1 MKHSKKRVG
10 GVRASRQ
17 QTRQFAQHFHNTK
30 KILAVFLLLLLGAAL
45 APKFA
50 AAQRL
55 DGTLRVTVT
64 DKTGAGILDAK
75 VTVTNEA
82 TSVSITARASSAGTY
97 VFPNLLVGAYTVIAE
112 KEGFKKTVNKEV
124 QVESNQVAEVAA
136 TLEVGDATAVV
147 EVTAGAELVKTESS
161 ELGATFN
168 QQAVHD
174 LPLNTLGGDVKEL
187 SVFAPGTT
195 TQQGG
200 VLGSG
205 GSIGGTRPRFNGFS
219 IDGVDDNK
227 VDTNGPTQPVIQ
239 ESVAEFTLLTNQ
251 FGAEYG
257 HSAGGQFN
265 IVTKS
270 GTNNWHGAGW
280 EYTRNRDLNAA
291 TDQEIAAAFA
301 AKAAGSPVPDVR
313 NRFDYN
319 RFGASAGGPILK
331 DKFFIYGAYEFQN
344 EGLGSQGAT
353 VTTPTASGMSQLM
366 ALNPDSAVVAILKQ
380 FPIAAQQDMT
390 CGTNH
395 NQPCTVLVNA
405 QSIPVGL
412 FAGVAPSY
420 FREHDFTVNG
430 DLNLGKHQLRGRVL
444 YDRERQPQVNPVQP
458 QSQFTGTKQIDARKY
473 IFTDAWTISSKVIND
488 FRLSFSRLNG
498 PDSLPPSQFA
508 NFPNVEIDPFGSNLG
523 PYSLVPQGYVQNIY
537 QAVENVSYIQG
548 KHTFKFGVEGRN
560 YITET
565 TSLPRARGEWD
576 YASLNTLVND
586 LVPDGANG
594 ALRGAGTAS
603 SANNNPA
610 VYWFVQD
617 DWKLAPRLTV
627 NLGLR
632 YEWSGVPRDEGKQA
646 LNAIADDP
654 AVGLIFRKPKSDKNN
669 FGPHVGFA
677 WDPTGHGKWSIRGGG
692 QIAYDVIPLNFAINS
707 LPPELQTEQ
716 NTTLTCLQSNKPA
729 WCTSG
734 PGMTP
739 GPGFLQ
745 TGGLLQ
751 VNVPPTTTIDARK
764 ATQALIVDMV
774 DPKVIAWSLGVQ
786 HELFK
791 DTSIEVRYVGTRSLE
806 LPVQKRLN
814 SASAFD
820 PVPGGGIAP
829 LPTYLTASAV
839 PATVASPAST
849 LQNFDNFL
857 AKKLYRPLLAAP
869 NGFAGNLT
877 ADPPLGAG
885 IYHAGSVD
893 FMHRFA
899 KGLYFR
905 SNYTFSKNID
915 NSTNELFSSYVNPRR
930 PQDALNFAAERGRS
944 ALDLPQKFAVTWVYD
959 FPNVK
964 SDNRFVRSLAHNWEW
979 SGTYLAQSGQP
990 VTPLS
995 DVDSNANGDPAGD
1008 RTIINPNGIGL
1019 TGTTVT
1025 PVCNNGL
1032 AGGGATYVDAGCDP
1046 NHADDPPS
1054 TCTTCTDPTPPA
1066 GAPAVV
1072 GYLANNPKARF
1083 VQAGVGAR
1091 ANAGRNTVSSP
1102 GLNIW
1107 NMSLFK
1113 TMKFTERA
1121 SLQFRFQTFNTFNH
1135 QNYSIGLPSN
1145 NGTLDQDSN
1154 TNPLN
1159 TSYIFVDSS
1168 QFLNKFIFNGGS
1180 RTMELGLRFSW

>member
-1 MKHSKKRVG
+1 MNCERATSVG
-10 GVRASRQ
+10 PRRMRLAIAGRLFIGV
-17 QTRQFAQHFHNTK
+17 
-30 KILAVFLLLLLGAAL
+30 LGVFLFLLQASVARG
-45 APKFA
+45 
-50 AAQRL
+50 QRL
-55 DGTLRVTVT
+55 DGGLRVEVG
-64 DKTGAGILDAK
+64 DSTGASVVDAK

-82 TSVSITARASSAGTY
+82 TNVSVSTNASSAGTY
-97 VFPNLLVGAYTVIAE
+97 VFPNLLVGTYTVTVE
-112 KEGFKKTVNKEV
+112 KTGFKKSV
-124 QVESNQVAEVAA
+124 QKGVTVESNQVAEAKVA
-136 TLEVGDATAVV
+136 LELGEVSAVV
-147 EVTAGAELVKTESS
+147 EVQAGADLVKTESS
-161 ELGATFN
+161 ELGATFSSQVVN
-168 QQAVHD
+168 D
-174 LPLNTLGGDVKEL
+174 LPVNTLGGDVKEFA
-187 SVFAPGTT
+187 VFAPGTT

-280 EYTRNRDLNAA
+280 EYNRNRDLNAA
-291 TDQEIAAAFA
+291 TNQEIAAAFS
-301 AKAAGSPVPDVR
+301 AKTPPADVK
-313 NRFDYN
+313 NRLDYN
-319 RFGASAGGPILK
+319 RLGASAGGPILK
-331 DKFFIYGAYEFQN
+331 NKFFIYGAYEFQN
-344 EGLGSQGAT
+344 EGLGSQGAS
-353 VTTPTASGMSQLM
+353 VQTPTATGMSQLLAM
-366 ALNPDSAVVAILKQ
+366 NPDSAVVAALKQ
-380 FPIAAQQDMT
+380 FPIAAQQDKN
-390 CGTNH
+390 CGKTKD
-395 NQPCTVLVNA
+395 QPCFAPVNA
-405 QSIPVGL
+405 QSIPLGT

-420 FREHDFTVNG
+420 FREHDFTING
-430 DLNLGKHQLRGRVL
+430 DLNLAKHQLRTRVL
-444 YDRERQPQVNPVQP
+444 YDRQRLPQVNPIQP
-458 QSQFTGTKQIDARKY
+458 QSQFTGTQTDDARKY
-473 IFTDAWTISSKVIND
+473 ILTDAWTISSRVIND
-488 FRLSFSRLNG
+488 FRLSFSRLSG
-498 PDSLPPSQFA
+498 PNSLPPSQFS

-523 PYSLVPQGYVQNIY
+523 PFSLAPQGYVQNVY
-537 QAVENVSYIQG
+537 QAVENVSYIRG
-548 KHTFKFGVEGRN
+548 KHTFKAGVEGRN

-565 TSLPRARGEWD
+565 SSLPRARGEWD

-617 DWKLAPRLTV
+617 DWKLMPRLTV

-646 LNAIADDP
+646 LNAIANDP
-654 AVGLIFRKPKSDKNN
+654 AFGLIFRKPKSDTNN

-716 NTTLTCLQSNKPA
+716 NTKATCSSTNPPAPA

-734 PGMTP
+734 PMVGGKPTP
-739 GPGFLQ
+739 GPGFLAG
-745 TGGLLQ
+745 GGLLQ
-751 VNVPPTTTIDARK
+751 FNVPPTTTADAR
-764 ATQALIVDMV
+764 ANTQALILDMV
-774 DPKVIAWSLGVQ
+774 DPKVITWSLGVQ
-786 HELFK
+786 HELFR
-791 DTSIEVRYVGTRSLE
+791 DTSVEVRYVGTRSLE

-820 PVPGGGIAP
+820 PNVPGGGIAP

-839 PATVASPAST
+839 PATVAAPASN
-849 LQNFDNFL
+849 LSDFKNFL
-857 AKKLYRPLLAAP
+857 ANSLFQPLATE
-869 NGFAGNLT
+869 GFFGNLT
-877 ADPPLGAG
+877 TNPPLGAG

-893 FMHRFA
+893 FMHRFT

-915 NSTNELFSSYVNPRR
+915 NSTNELFSSRVNPRR
-930 PQDALNFAAERGRS
+930 PQDGFNFAAERGRS
-944 ALDLPQKFAVTWVYD
+944 ALDLTHKFAVTWVYD
-959 FPNVK
+959 FPNVH
-964 SDNRFVRSLAHNWEW
+964 SDNRFVRGLAHNWEW
-979 SGTYLAQSGQP
+979 SGTYLAESGQP

-995 DVDSNANGDPAGD
+995 NVDSNANGDGAGD
-1008 RTIINPNGIGL
+1008 RTIINPAGVGL
-1019 TGTTVT
+1019 TATTVQQ
-1025 PVCNNGL
+1025 VCNDG
-1032 AGGGATYVDAGCDP
+1032 AGGATRIVT
-1046 NHADDPPS
+1046 S
-1054 TCTTCTDPTPPA
+1054 TSAACA
-1066 GAPAVV
+1066 SSNVV
-1072 GYLANNPKARF
+1072 GYVAANPTARF
-1083 VQAGVGAR
+1083 VQAGLGAL
-1091 ANAGRNTVSSP
+1091 ANAGRNTVNTP

-1121 SLQFRFQTFNTFNH
+1121 SLQFRFQTFDTFNH

-1145 NGTLDQDSN
+1145 NGTLDQNTN

-1159 TSYIFVDSS
+1159 TGYIFVTSS
-1168 QFLNKFIFNGGS
+1168 QFLNKFLFNGGS

>member
-1 MKHSKKRVG
+1 M
-10 GVRASRQ
+10 
-17 QTRQFAQHFHNTK
+17 
-30 KILAVFLLLLLGAAL
+30 
-45 APKFA
+45 
-50 AAQRL
+50 AQRL

-64 DKTGAGILDAK
+64 DKMGAVILDAK
-75 VTVTNEA
+75 VAVTNEG
-82 TSVSITARASSAGTY
+82 TSVGITTTASSAGTY
-97 VFPNLLVGAYTVIAE
+97 VFPDLLVGSYTVTVE
-112 KEGFKKTVNKEV
+112 KEGFKKTVSKGV
-124 QVESNQVAEVAA
+124 QVESNQVAEVAT

-161 ELGATFN
+161 ELGSTFSG
-168 QQAVHD
+168 QAVHD
-174 LPLNTLGGDVKEL
+174 LPVNTLGGDVKEFA
-187 SVFAPGTT
+187 VFAPGTT

-251 FGAEYG
+251 FSAEYG

-270 GTNNWHGAGW
+270 GTNSWHGAGW
-280 EYTRNRDLNAA
+280 EYNRNRDLNAA
-291 TDQEIAAAFA
+291 TNQEIAAAA
-301 AKAAGSPVPDVR
+301 ALSTPPSDMK

-319 RFGASAGGPILK
+319 RLGASAGGPILK

-344 EGLGSQGAT
+344 QGLGSQGAT
-353 VTTPTASGMSQLM
+353 VITPTATGMSQLM

-380 FPIAAQQDMT
+380 FPIAPVNDK
-390 CGTNH
+390 GTVPVSLNG
-395 NQPCTVLVNA
+395 NA
-405 QSIPVGL
+405 QNIPVGS

-420 FREHDFTVNG
+420 TREHDFAING
-430 DLNLGKHQLRGRVL
+430 DLNLGRHQLRTRVL
-444 YDRERQPQVNPVQP
+444 YDRLRFPQVNPIQP
-458 QSQFTGTKQIDARKY
+458 QSQFTGTHQEDARKY
-473 IFTDAWTISSKVIND
+473 IFTDAWTVSSKVIND

-498 PDSLPPSQFA
+498 PNTLPPSQFA

-523 PYSLVPQGYVQNIY
+523 PYSLSPQGYVQNVY
-537 QAVENVSYIQG
+537 QAVENVSYIRG

-576 YASLNTLVND
+576 YASLNSLIND
-586 LVPDGANG
+586 FVPDGANG

-617 DWKLAPRLTV
+617 DWKVLPRLTV

-646 LNAIADDP
+646 LNAIANDP
-654 AVGLIFRKPKSDKNN
+654 AVGLIFHKPTSDTNN

-716 NTTLTCLQSNKPA
+716 NSTLTCKLSGAPA

-734 PGMTP
+734 PGGKP

-751 VNVPPTTTIDARK
+751 VNVPPTTTADARA
-764 ATQALIVDMV
+764 ATQALILDMV
-774 DPKVIAWSLGVQ
+774 DPKVITWSLGVQ
-786 HELFK
+786 HELFR

-806 LPVQKRLN
+806 LPVQMRLN

-820 PVPGGGIAP
+820 PNVPGGGIAP
-829 LPTYLTASAV
+829 LPTYFSASAI
-839 PATVASPAST
+839 PATVAAPAST
-849 LQNFDNFL
+849 RANFANFL
-857 AKKLYRPLLAAP
+857 ANGLFQPLATE
-869 NGFAGNLT
+869 GFFGNLT
-877 ADPPLGAG
+877 ENPPLGAG

-905 SNYTFSKNID
+905 TNYTFSKNID
-915 NSTNELFSSYVNPRR
+915 NSTNELFSSRVNPRR
-930 PQDALNFAAERGRS
+930 AQDGFNFGAERGRS
-944 ALDLPQKFAVTWVYD
+944 ALDLPHKFALTWVYD
-959 FPNVK
+959 FPNVH
-964 SDNRFVRSLAHNWEW
+964 SDNRFVRGLAHNWEL
-979 SGTYLAQSGQP
+979 SGSYLVQSGQP

-995 DVDSNANGDPAGD
+995 NVDSNANGDGAGD
-1008 RTIINPNGIGL
+1008 RTIINPAGLGL
-1019 TGTTVT
+1019 TATTVQQ
-1025 PVCNNGL
+1025 VCNDG
-1032 AGGGATYVDAGCDP
+1032 AGGATRIVT
-1046 NHADDPPS
+1046 S
-1054 TCTTCTDPTPPA
+1054 TSLACA
-1066 GAPAVV
+1066 SSHVV
-1072 GYLANNPKARF
+1072 GYVAVSPTARF
-1083 VQAGVGAR
+1083 VQAGLGAL
-1091 ANAGRNTVSSP
+1091 ANAGRDTVNSP

-1121 SLQFRFQTFNTFNH
+1121 SVQFRFETFDTFNH

-1145 NGTLDQDSN
+1145 NGTLDQNTN

-1159 TSYIFVDSS
+1159 TSYIFVTSP

-1180 RTMELGLRFSW
+1180 RTVELGVRFSW